1 MTYVIIHALA
11 PIFVIMLLGFWA
23 GKAGMVD
30 NKNVSLLNIFV
41 MDFALPATLFSS
53 TVQTP
58 WAGIVAQSPLVL
70 VLTGAMWITYAGIY
84 FLATSVFKRTPQDA
98 AVLTLTV
105 ALPNYAALG
114 LPILGSVLGEGASTS
129 LSVAVSIACGS
140 VLMTPFCLLILEREK
155 ARAAGENSGSTLAML
170 PVVVR
175 RDVDGQAR
183 IPVGVRGMKR
193 EQRAAG
199 WVQAQNIV
207 RSVTPEMLVE
217 RERLLGSP
225 FVSQPPVQAA
235 IALTLD
241 DWPWRWGVTGS
252 TGYALATEI
261 PVLHAASDL
270 DLLIRAPQPLA
281 REALLEWQSRVAKLP
296 CRADTQVETPYGA
309 FALNE
314 WLRDGRALLKTSHGA
329 RLTTA
334 PWRREE

>member
-41 MDFALPATLFSS
+41 MDFALPATLFSA

-70 VLTGAMWITYAGIY
+70 VLTGAMWITYAAIY

-170 PVVVR
+170 MWRSVKKPIVWGPLLGVVLSAIGIKMPDLLLASIKPLGLAATAAALFLTGVILS
-175 RDVDGQAR
+175 AR
-183 IPVGVRGMKR
+183 KLQLNALIATSTIVKLLVQPFIAWGLVMLLGLHGSIAITAILMIAL
-193 EQRAAG
+193 AAG
-199 WVQAQNIV
+199 FFGVVFGNRFGVQSPDAEAV
-207 RSVTPEMLVE
+207 LLLSSVLCILSLPLFI
-217 RERLLGSP
+217 S
-225 FVSQPPVQAA
+225 
-235 IALTLD
+235 LTSGL
-241 DWPWRWGVTGS
+241 
-252 TGYALATEI
+252 
-261 PVLHAASDL
+261 
-270 DLLIRAPQPLA
+270 
-281 REALLEWQSRVAKLP
+281 
-296 CRADTQVETPYGA
+296 
-309 FALNE
+309 
-314 WLRDGRALLKTSHGA
+314 
-329 RLTTA
+329 
-334 PWRREE
+334 

>member
-41 MDFALPATLFSS
+41 MDFALPATLFSA

-70 VLTGAMWITYAGIY
+70 TGAMWITYAAIY

-170 PVVVR
+170 PVL
-175 RDVDGQAR
+175 
-183 IPVGVRGMKR
+183 M
-193 EQRAAG
+193 
-199 WVQAQNIV
+199 W
-207 RSVTPEMLVE
+207 RSVKKPIVWGPLLGVVLSAIGIKMPEMLLASIKPLGLAATAAALFLTGVILSA
-217 RERLLGSP
+217 RKLQLNALIATSTIVKLLVQPFIAWGLVMLLGLHGSI
-225 FVSQPPVQAA
+225 AITA
-235 IALTLD
+235 ILMIALAAGFF
-241 DWPWRWGVTGS
+241 GVVFGNRFGVQS
-252 TGYALATEI
+252 PDAEA
-261 PVLHAASDL
+261 VL
-270 DLLIRAPQPLA
+270 LLSSVLCILSLPLFIS
-281 REALLEWQSRVAKLP
+281 L
-296 CRADTQVETPYGA
+296 
-309 FALNE
+309 
-314 WLRDGRALLKTSHGA
+314 TSG
-329 RLTTA
+329 L
-334 PWRREE
+334 

>member
-41 MDFALPATLFSS
+41 MDFALPATLFSA
-53 TVQTP
+53 TIQTP

-70 VLTGAMWITYAGIY
+70 VLTGAMWITYAAIY

-170 PVVVR
+170 PVLMCSVKKPIVWGPLLGVVLSAIGIKMP
-175 RDVDGQAR
+175 DLLLASIKPLGLAATAAALFLTGVILSAR
-183 IPVGVRGMKR
+183 KLQLNALIATSTIVKLLVQPFIAWGLVMLLGLHGSIAITAILMIAL
-193 EQRAAG
+193 AAG
-199 WVQAQNIV
+199 FFGVVFGNRFGVQSPDAEAV
-207 RSVTPEMLVE
+207 LLLSSVLCILSLPLFI
-217 RERLLGSP
+217 S
-225 FVSQPPVQAA
+225 
-235 IALTLD
+235 LTSGL
-241 DWPWRWGVTGS
+241 
-252 TGYALATEI
+252 
-261 PVLHAASDL
+261 
-270 DLLIRAPQPLA
+270 
-281 REALLEWQSRVAKLP
+281 
-296 CRADTQVETPYGA
+296 
-309 FALNE
+309 
-314 WLRDGRALLKTSHGA
+314 
-329 RLTTA
+329 
-334 PWRREE
+334 

>member
-41 MDFALPATLFSS
+41 MDFALPATLFSA

-70 VLTGAMWITYAGIY
+70 VLTGAMWITYAAIY

-155 ARAAGENSGSTLAML
+155 ARAAGENSSSTLAML
-170 PVVVR
+170 PVL
-175 RDVDGQAR
+175 
-183 IPVGVRGMKR
+183 M
-193 EQRAAG
+193 
-199 WVQAQNIV
+199 W
-207 RSVTPEMLVE
+207 RSVKKPIVWA
-217 RERLLGSP
+217 RCLGWCFPRSA
-225 FVSQPPVQAA
+225 F
-235 IALTLD
+235 
-241 DWPWRWGVTGS
+241 
-252 TGYALATEI
+252 E
-261 PVLHAASDL
+261 
-270 DLLIRAPQPLA
+270 
-281 REALLEWQSRVAKLP
+281 
-296 CRADTQVETPYGA
+296 CRTCC
-309 FALNE
+309 
-314 WLRDGRALLKTSHGA
+314 
-329 RLTTA
+329 
-334 PWRREE
+334 WRRSNRWAWPPPPPRCSSPG